1 MDCPLVYILIL
12 TWNRAGDVLT
22 CLSHLHELDYPNY
35 VPVVIDNAS
44 EDGTVDAIR
53 EKYPQITVLEN
64 PTNLGYAGG
73 NNRGLK
79 YALERGADYML
90 IANSDTVLPPNL
102 IKELVRVAS
111 SSDDIAAVGAKN
123 LKMDDP
129 SRLWGAYIK
138 VSYNRL
144 LVKVIGQDKKD
155 GPKYFAVKD
164 VPGVI
169 GCGVL
174 VSRKA
179 VEDVGFIDEFL
190 FGYHEDMDW
199 CQRARLKG
207 YRLVYAGT
215 AYILHKGSSSTDTT
229 QERFLPMYYFLAR
242 NTVIFA
248 RRYGRFVQFLRVIIL
263 TVLYGIRKEIKCRL
277 GLEPAG
283 KYSLMWKGLKDG
295 WNEAA
300 VPFEELG
307 LR

>member
-1 MDCPLVYILIL
+1 MEYPKVCVLIL
-12 TWNRAGDVLT
+12 TWNRVDDLLT

-35 VPVVIDNAS
+35 EPLVVDNAS
-44 EDGTVDAIR
+44 EDGTVDAVK
-53 EKYPQITVLEN
+53 EKYPHVTVLEN

-73 NNRGLK
+73 NNRGMK
-79 YALERGADYML
+79 YALEHGADYVL
-90 IANSDTVLPPNL
+90 IVNSDTVLPPNL
-102 IKELVRVAS
+102 IRELVRVAS
-111 SSDDIAAVGAKN
+111 SSDDIAVVGAKN

-129 SRLWGAYIK
+129 STLWGAYIK

-144 LVKVIGQDKKD
+144 LVKVVGQDKKD
-155 GPKYFAVKD
+155 GPRYFTVKE

-169 GCGVL
+169 GCGML

-179 VEDVGFIDEFL
+179 IEEVGGIDEFL

-199 CQRARLKG
+199 CQRAILKG

-242 NTVIFA
+242 NSVIFA
-248 RRYGRFVQFLRVIIL
+248 RRYGNLMQFWRVIGL
-263 TVLYGIRKEIKCRL
+263 TVLYAIRKEVKCRL
-277 GLEPAG
+277 GLERKG
-283 KYSLMWKGLKDG
+283 KYSLIWKGLKDG
-295 WNEAA
+295 WNEAP

>member
-1 MDCPLVYILIL
+1 M
-12 TWNRAGDVLT
+12 GDVLT
-22 CLSHLHELDYPNY
+22 CLSHLHELNYPNY

-44 EDGTVDAIR
+44 EDGTVAAIK
-53 EKYPQITVLEN
+53 EKYPHVTVLEN
-64 PTNLGYAGG
+64 DTNLGYAGG
-73 NNRGLK
+73 NNGGLN
-79 YALERGADYML
+79 YALEHGAEYML
-90 IANSDTVLPPNL
+90 VVNSDTILPPNL
-102 IKELVRVAS
+102 IRELVRVGRT
-111 SSDDIAAVGAKN
+111 SDDIAAVGAKN

-129 SRLWGAYIK
+129 STLWGAYIS

-144 LVKVIGQDKKD
+144 LVKVVGQDKKD
-155 GPKYFAVKD
+155 GPKYFVVED

-169 GCGVL
+169 GCGML
-174 VSRKA
+174 LSSKA
-179 VEDVGFIDEFL
+179 VRHVGFIDEFL

-199 CQRARLKG
+199 CQRALLKG

-229 QERFLPMYYFLAR
+229 QEKFLPMYYFLAR

-248 RRYGRFVQFLRVIIL
+248 RRYGNLVEFWRVIIL
-263 TVLYGIRKEIKCRL
+263 TVLYAVRKEVKCKL

-283 KYSLMWKGLKDG
+283 KYSLIWKGLRDG
-295 WNEAA
+295 WNEAP

>member
-1 MDCPLVYILIL
+1 
-12 TWNRAGDVLT
+12 
-22 CLSHLHELDYPNY
+22 LHELDYPNY

-53 EKYPQITVLEN
+53 EEYPQITVLEN

-79 YALERGADYML
+79 YALEQGADYML
-90 IANSDTVLPPNL
+90 IVNSDTILPPNL

-111 SSDDIAAVGAKN
+111 SSEDIGAVGAKN
-123 LKMDDP
+123 LKMDD
-129 SRLWGAYIK
+129 SSTLWGAYIR

-144 LVKVIGQDKKD
+144 LVKVIGQDRKD
-155 GPKYFAVKD
+155 GPRYFVVRD

-169 GCGVL
+169 GCGML

-179 VEDVGFIDEFL
+179 VEDVGYIDEFL

-229 QERFLPMYYFLAR
+229 QQRFLPMYYFLAR

-248 RRYGRFVQFLRVIIL
+248 RRYGRSVQFFRVIIL
-263 TVLYGIRKEIKCRL
+263 TVLYGIRKEIKCWF

-283 KYSLMWKGLKDG
+283 KYSLIWKGLKDG
-295 WNEAA
+295 WDEAP
-300 VPFEELG
+300 VPFGELG